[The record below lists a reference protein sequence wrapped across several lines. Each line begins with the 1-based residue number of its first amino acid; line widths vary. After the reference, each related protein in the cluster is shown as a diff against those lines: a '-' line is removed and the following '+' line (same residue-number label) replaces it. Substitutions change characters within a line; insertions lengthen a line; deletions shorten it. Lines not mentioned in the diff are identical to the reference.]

1 VTTRDDDLIVA
12 EGLYK
17 RFKRT
22 EALRGIDLSVAAGT
36 VCGLLGPNGAGKT
49 TTVRILATLTRPD
62 AGRARVAGHDV
73 VTDPARVRALIGLA
87 GQHAAVDEKLSGRD
101 NLRMFGR
108 LYHLPGRLARRRADE
123 LLAQF
128 SLGEAADRVVK
139 GYSGGMRRKLDLAA
153 SLIVA
158 PPVLFM
164 DEPTTG
170 LDPRSRADIWR
181 GIAELAEA
189 GTTVLLTTQ
198 YMDEADRLAAQ
209 IAVVDAG
216 RVIASGTPRELKS
229 AIGAT
234 LTVVVGDAA
243 ELGPAASLLARM
255 TAARP
260 LTDPEHRLVTVPVTD
275 DAVTLA
281 GVAVQLSQA
290 GVDAQDV
297 TLRQPT
303 LDDVFLRLTGR
314 TTEDDDTARFDAEG
328 VAA

>member
-1 VTTRDDDLIVA
+1 VAARDDDLIVA
-12 EGLYK
+12 EDLYK

-22 EALRGIDLSVAAGT
+22 EALRGLDLSVPAGT

-73 VTDPARVRALIGLA
+73 VKDPARVRALIGLA

-128 SLGEAADRVVK
+128 SLDEAADRVVK

-170 LDPRSRADIWR
+170 LDPRSRSDIWT
-181 GIAELAEA
+181 GITELADA

-216 RVIASGTPRELKS
+216 RVIASGTPGELKS
-229 AIGAT
+229 AIGGT
-234 LTVVVGDAA
+234 LTVVVGDGAA
-243 ELGPAASLLARM
+243 LGAAAGLLSQM
-255 TAARP
+255 TGARP
-260 LTDPEHRLVTVPVTD
+260 ATDPDRRRVTVAVND
-275 DAVTLA
+275 DALTLA
-281 GVAVQLSQA
+281 DVAVQLSQA
-290 GVDAQDV
+290 GVQAEDV

-314 TTEDDDTARFDAEG
+314 TTEDRVTARRDSDQ